1 MDTCD
6 HILAKYGV
14 MANFSI
20 AKKVTKE
27 RIKRMS
33 DRLNTEDEMSAEF
46 QEALKQEILK
56 ETQVAIFNNTIP
68 GLITNAK
75 VNKSSIKPKIINDKD
90 KRKVT
95 LLSAIIIQ
103 TILEKK
109 LTKDETC
116 LLIIQMVNALG
127 LKDSDFKDFTQRY
140 YIQTD
145 DEDEDEDDYYDG
157 DEEDD

>member
-1 MDTCD
+1 
-6 HILAKYGV
+6 

-20 AKKVTKE
+20 AKKVTKQ

-33 DRLNTEDEMSAEF
+33 ERLKTDDDSSLEF

-56 ETQVAIFNNTIP
+56 ETQLAIFNTTIP

-75 VNKSSIKPKIINDKD
+75 QKKSSTQNKTLLNDKQ
-90 KRKVT
+90 KKQVT
-95 LLSAIIIQ
+95 LLAAIIIQ
-103 TILEKK
+103 SVLEKK

-116 LLIIQMVNALG
+116 LLIVQIVNALG
-127 LKDSDFKDFTQRY
+127 LKDSDFKEFTNKY
-140 YIQTD
+140 YIEND
-145 DEDEDEDDYYDG
+145 DEDEDDYDG

>member
-1 MDTCD
+1 
-6 HILAKYGV
+6 

-20 AKKVTKE
+20 AKKVTKQ

-33 DRLNTEDEMSAEF
+33 ERLKTYDDSSLEF

-56 ETQVAIFNNTIP
+56 ETQLAIFNNTIP

-75 VNKSSIKPKIINDKD
+75 KKATKSSKTLLNYEQ

-95 LLSAIIIQ
+95 ILSAIIIQ
-103 TILEKK
+103 SVLEKK

-116 LLIIQMVNALG
+116 LLIIQLVNAFG
-127 LKDSDFKDFTQRY
+127 LKDLDFKDFTQKY
-140 YIQTD
+140 YSPD
-145 DEDEDEDDYYDG
+145 DDIDDEDDYYDG
-157 DEEDD
+157 DEED

>member
-6 HILAKYGV
+6 HILARYGV

-33 DRLNTEDEMSAEF
+33 ERLKTEDETSAEF

-75 VNKSSIKPKIINDKD
+75 VKSPVKQKIINDTD

-127 LKDSDFKDFTQRY
+127 LKDSDFKDFTKRY

-145 DEDEDEDDYYDG
+145 DEDEDDYYDG

>member
-33 DRLNTEDEMSAEF
+33 ERLNTEDETSAEF

-56 ETQVAIFNNTIP
+56 ETQLAIFNNTIP

-75 VNKSSIKPKIINDKD
+75 YKALPTHKKLLNDKQ
-90 KRKVT
+90 KKQVT

-103 TILEKK
+103 SILEKK

-116 LLIIQMVNALG
+116 LLIIQIVNALG
-127 LKDSDFKDFTQRY
+127 LKDSDFKEFTKKY
-140 YIQTD
+140 YID
-145 DEDEDEDDYYDG
+145 NDDEDEDDYYDG